1 MLLAHISDLHIK
13 RPGALAY
20 RRVDTAAALAR
31 TVERLNALTPRPEA
45 VVVTGDL
52 VDLGTV
58 EEYRHL
64 QALLAPLAIPCYLM
78 IGNHDAPEP
87 LREVFTD
94 HTYLHTGDAFVQY
107 AVDVGALRLI
117 ALDSRTPGASGGML
131 DDARLA
137 WLEAQLE
144 AARGRPVVV
153 ALHHPPFLSG
163 IGHMDRQRLD
173 ATSSARLA
181 DIVKRFDNVE
191 RVICG
196 HVHRPIVTRFAGT
209 IAMSVPAPA
218 HQVALD
224 LRHNAPSSF
233 RLEPPAFALHQYTR
247 AAGLVTHHAYI
258 DEGAGPFPFYEPS
271 GELID

>member
-64 QALLAPLAIPCYLM
+64 RSLLAPLAIPCYLM
-78 IGNHDAPEP
+78 IGNHDEP
-87 LREVFTD
+87 GALREVFAD
-94 HTYLHTGDAFVQY
+94 HSYLHTGDTFLQY
-107 AVDVGALRLI
+107 AVDVGPLRLV

-131 DDARLA
+131 DDTRLA
-137 WLEAQLE
+137 WLETQLE
-144 AARGRPVVV
+144 AARAQPVVV
-153 ALHHPPFLSG
+153 ALHHPPFVSG

-173 ATSSARLA
+173 ANSSARLA
-181 DIVKRFDNVE
+181 SIIRRFENVE

-209 IAMSVPAPA
+209 IALSVPSTA

-224 LRHNAPSSF
+224 LNDNAPSAF
-233 RLEPPAFALHQYTR
+233 RLEPPAFALHQYTD
-247 AAGLVTHHAYI
+247 AAGLVSHHAYV
-258 DEGAGPFPFYEPS
+258 DEGDGPYPFYEPS
-271 GELID
+271 GKLID